1 MIARPPRSTR
11 TATLFPYTTLVRS
24 LDILARGGQALDR
37 GAQQRHLAMHRCQ
50 PILDPRKRS
59 RRIAVCLRIVETIIL
74 FLHSRF
80 LPAIFD
86 NFSQRR
92 AKSRSEEHTS
102 ELQSLMRISYAVFC
116 LKKKKTKTYI
126 TKSNTQH
133 IIKT

>member
-1 MIARPPRSTR
+1 
-11 TATLFPYTTLVRS
+11 
-24 LDILARGGQALDR
+24 
-37 GAQQRHLAMHRCQ
+37 MHRCQ

-92 AKSRSEEHTS
+92 AKSNAKEKCDPKGSTANAS
-102 ELQSLMRISYAVFC
+102 P
-116 LKKKKTKTYI
+116 
-126 TKSNTQH
+126 
-133 IIKT
+133 

>member
-1 MIARPPRSTR
+1 
-11 TATLFPYTTLVRS
+11 
-24 LDILARGGQALDR
+24 
-37 GAQQRHLAMHRCQ
+37 MHRCQ

-92 AKSRSEEHTS
+92 AKSNAKEKCDPKGSTANRSEERRVGKECVSTCRSRWAPSHS
-102 ELQSLMRISYAVFC
+102 
-116 LKKKKTKTYI
+116 KKKKQ
-126 TKSNTQH
+126 KSRVSRKMRNGTNQKDETQ
-133 IIKT
+133 KK